1 MLIES
6 PAFLSSK
13 QALRHS
19 KALSAFSN
27 EWLPS
32 TLHNSRQ
39 HLITYCASVSASIL
53 LGGDDLAQHV
63 FYFPC
68 GTSVVP
74 GGEGGCPIRSLEV
87 MVFVTTHWMDAHMR
101 DSSCDHFRPAK
112 KDLSITKSTA
122 TRHGHAVGQWDTY
135 STLYFRIDPMPVY
148 IYIYTVAWIRRA
160 QPTQLDHS
168 IVTTFSA

>member
-13 QALRHS
+13 QSLRHS

-74 GGEGGCPIRSLEV
+74 GGEGGCPIRRSRDFDYDHDGGNSGEDRSNFTAIYAWLVLLESHN
-87 MVFVTTHWMDAHMR
+87 F
-101 DSSCDHFRPAK
+101 
-112 KDLSITKSTA
+112 
-122 TRHGHAVGQWDTY
+122 
-135 STLYFRIDPMPVY
+135 
-148 IYIYTVAWIRRA
+148 
-160 QPTQLDHS
+160 
-168 IVTTFSA
+168 